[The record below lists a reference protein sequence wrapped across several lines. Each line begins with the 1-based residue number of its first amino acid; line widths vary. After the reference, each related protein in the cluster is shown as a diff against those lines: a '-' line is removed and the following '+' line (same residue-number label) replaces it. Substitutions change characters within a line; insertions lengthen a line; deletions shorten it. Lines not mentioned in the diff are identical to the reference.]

1 MLPLRN
7 EKERQAP
14 AGAKKRLPINPG
26 GLSGLRQAVGHL
38 VVVSALIN
46 LAAAAYVIYRDPR
59 RLENRL
65 FAALALLLCLTC
77 VGEYLTAAGS
87 SATAVLAGSRIC
99 ITLWLLMAP
108 VYMHFTME
116 MAGWSGKSR
125 RVPLTALYSVC
136 VATAILTASTDLV
149 VSGVD
154 FVPGAINMNHE
165 IGGPF
170 WYLATLLSG
179 LTYASGVAVL
189 MFTGRPGESRL
200 GRTARG
206 ILILATLLPVMAVG
220 ISYLLLPLFDVRV
233 PMGYSFFTP
242 FLALFVAYAVTR
254 YDLMTT
260 VGSRIGSTLVSGIEE
275 AVVLTGDQ
283 GAIELANDAAAR
295 LLGRAPGELE
305 GRRLGEFVLDYAED
319 MQPAGE
325 AVMAVVMLE
334 DGQPVP
340 VARSDSPVRSRR
352 GTLLGSVV
360 ILHDMR
366 EAFSR
371 LRVEREAREA
381 ELKAE
386 SERRRAES
394 LELARRELGERNEF
408 LQMVLDKLVEPVFIK
423 DRDFSYVYVN
433 EAFSDFVEKDRESI
447 LDRNSRDIFDL
458 GPGDRLILS
467 DRETFE
473 TGSVVIFEEPELTA
487 EDGSRG
493 AYRVLKAPVMDADGK
508 PEYLIGVIQDLTQQK
523 LLEKARLDFV
533 RIAAHELRTPLTSLK
548 LAAEMLE
555 RQMGD
560 RMDEREA
567 RALEVM
573 MMSLQRLILLA
584 RNLLDLASLDA
595 GTLKLKPAPV
605 EVGPFIR
612 EVVST
617 FQFELAGKPIDV
629 TTDWPEGLSP
639 VDADPA
645 RLWQVLANLLSNAI
659 KFTDEGEI
667 RITAREGN
675 GVVRFSVADTGCGID
690 KEYLGTIFSRFSKA
704 QDVPSA
710 RSGTGLGLSI
720 ARGIV
725 EAHGGRI
732 WCESEPGNG
741 ARFHFTVRKARP
753 SRA

>member
-1 MLPLRN
+1 
-7 EKERQAP
+7 
-14 AGAKKRLPINPG
+14 
-26 GLSGLRQAVGHL
+26 LRQAVGHL

-46 LAAAAYVIYRDPR
+46 LGAAAYVIYRDPR

-65 FAALALLLCLTC
+65 FATLALLLCLTC
-77 VGEYLTAAGS
+77 VGEYLAVAGS
-87 SATAVLAGSRIC
+87 GAAAVLAGSRIC
-99 ITLWLLMAP
+99 HTLWLLLAP
-108 VYMHFTME
+108 VYVHFTME
-116 MAGWSGKSR
+116 VAGWPGKGR
-125 RVPLTALYSVC
+125 RALLAALYSVC
-136 VATAILTASTDLV
+136 IATAVLTASTGLV
-149 VSGVD
+149 VRAVE
-154 FVPGAINMNHE
+154 FVPGAINMNHQV
-165 IGGPF
+165 GGPL

-179 LTYASGVAVL
+179 LTYTSGIAIL
-189 MFTGRPGESRL
+189 MFAGRPGESRP

-206 ILILATLLPVMAVG
+206 ILILATWLPVAAMG
-220 ISYLLLPLFDVRV
+220 ISYLLLPLFGVRV

-275 AVVLTGDQ
+275 AVVLVGDQ
-283 GAIELANDAAAR
+283 GAIELANEAAVR
-295 LLGRAPGELE
+295 LLGRAAGELE
-305 GRRLGEFVLDYAED
+305 GRRLDELVLDYAQD

-334 DGQPVP
+334 DGSPVP
-340 VARSDSPVRSRR
+340 VTRSVSPISSRR

-371 LRVEREAREA
+371 LRAEREAREA

-386 SERRRAES
+386 SEWRRAES
-394 LELARRELGERNEF
+394 LERARRELRERNEF
-408 LQMVLDKLVEPVFIK
+408 LQMVLDNMIEPVFIK
-423 DRDFSYVYVN
+423 DTEFRYIYVN
-433 EAFSDFVEKDRESI
+433 EAFAEFVGKDRESM
-447 LDRNSRDIFDL
+447 LDRRSLDLFDIDAESRL
-458 GPGDRLILS
+458 VRS
-467 DRETFE
+467 DSEAFE
-473 TGSVVIFEEPELTA
+473 TGSVVVIEEPELTA
-487 EDGSRG
+487 DDGSRG
-493 AYRVLKAPVMDADGK
+493 AYRALKAPVMGADGK
-508 PEYLIGVIQDLTQQK
+508 PEYLIGVVQDLTQQK

-573 MMSLQRLILLA
+573 TMSLQRLILLA

-595 GTLKLKPAPV
+595 GTIQLKLSPV
-605 EVGPFIR
+605 AVGPFIR

-617 FQFELAGKPIDV
+617 LQYELDGKRLSVAIDC
-629 TTDWPEGLSP
+629 PEEIAP
-639 VDADPA
+639 VEADPA
-645 RLWQVLANLLSNAI
+645 RLWQVLANLLSNSI

-667 RITAREGN
+667 RIAARESDGA
-675 GVVRFSVADTGCGID
+675 VEFSVADTGCGID
-690 KEYLGTIFSRFSKA
+690 KEYLETIFSRFSKA

-725 EAHGGRI
+725 EAHGGEI

-741 ARFHFTVRKARP
+741 ARFHFTVRKAGRERP
-753 SRA
+753 GG